1 MSTDTHMNSLSRTSL
16 EKRCDK
22 IRMLVVGTGRQ
33 RGDRTQMKMDA
44 KFIEQWA
51 TEQYIKQI
59 V

>member
-1 MSTDTHMNSLSRTSL
+1 MNSLSRTSL

-22 IRMLVVGTGRQ
+22 IRMLVAGTGRE
-33 RGDRTQMKMDA
+33 REDRTQMKMDA